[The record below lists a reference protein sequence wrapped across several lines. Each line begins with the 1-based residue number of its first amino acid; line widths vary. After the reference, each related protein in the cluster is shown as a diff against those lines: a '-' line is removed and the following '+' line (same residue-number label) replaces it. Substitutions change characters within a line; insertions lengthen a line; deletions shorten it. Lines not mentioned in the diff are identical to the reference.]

1 MCSGWAN
8 IGQDAPPCRSKGRRQ
23 RGPNR
28 AGHRPPLRYH
38 AVMLL
43 RLSGACAWSPW
54 PLVPV
59 APQALGI
66 PLHQPSAGGAQAKRT
81 GATVPE
87 HLQEPGG
94 CSTNRCHDARRMWK
108 VMEGEGGNQRRGLG
122 RVRPIP
128 AQCAAMVGSW
138 RSACF
143 LTRANRAPVRPLP
156 AVAVRCVRAQRPV
169 SLGVLIPRSSDVA
182 ANAPYAAH
190 HKVAFRFVVLRCHS
204 QPC

>member
-1 MCSGWAN
+1 MTVCVMCSGWAN

-108 VMEGEGGNQRRGLG
+108 VMEGEGGESKAWSGQSATNPCAMCSNGRLLAVSLLPHPGQPRARPAAPCRGSA
-122 RVRPIP
+122 VRP
-128 AQCAAMVGSW
+128 CAAS
-138 RSACF
+138 R
-143 LTRANRAPVRPLP
+143 
-156 AVAVRCVRAQRPV
+156 VAWCLDP
-169 SLGVLIPRSSDVA
+169 PE
-182 ANAPYAAH
+182 
-190 HKVAFRFVVLRCHS
+190 
-204 QPC
+204 